1 MSSKKSCALE
11 EKHNS
16 LYIVPFRPAFGEAR
30 KTNKKKE
37 KENYFYE
44 RKSKCMSM
52 RCHRASLFVEQS
64 VFLPGRPKNNKNKLT
79 SNWTGDI
86 SYAFYTWKKWSS
98 LRVQTSHITTFCTV
112 LPHSRRSSDSKY
124 IYLLYLLYNSVPN
137 INKRYKGIDVHL
149 GPRKT
154 SITSTAGS
162 STKWRVCVCLH

>member
-79 SNWTGDI
+79 SN
-86 SYAFYTWKKWSS
+86 
-98 LRVQTSHITTFCTV
+98 
-112 LPHSRRSSDSKY
+112 
-124 IYLLYLLYNSVPN
+124 
-137 INKRYKGIDVHL
+137 
-149 GPRKT
+149 
-154 SITSTAGS
+154 
-162 STKWRVCVCLH
+162 